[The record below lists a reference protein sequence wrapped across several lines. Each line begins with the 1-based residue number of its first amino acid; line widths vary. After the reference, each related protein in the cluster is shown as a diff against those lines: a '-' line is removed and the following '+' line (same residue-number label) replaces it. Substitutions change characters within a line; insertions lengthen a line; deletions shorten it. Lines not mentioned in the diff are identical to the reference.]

1 MDITSV
7 SPFVSTLLKK
17 RIACDFNRLRSVR
30 KVEQGLSNDSQLAHL
45 LNSDAQLVAD
55 TRQRAL
61 EEFQYEVHPRLAG
74 IDHSVAIESMT
85 ECGDPHTSGITLRI
99 GLSDGSTW
107 YRKGAVS
114 KIERDLC
121 HAYDI
126 VSLPSPFRGWPTIHT
141 ERSTW
146 QKAVDHAWST
156 DLESYFFNYGAMV
169 AIMSF
174 MHVSDLHHENLIC
187 NGHFPV
193 PVDCEVVNLGFIHSP
208 TVRNDAQR
216 LVDGIIASF
225 PTSTGMVPL
234 NHSAT
239 LFGPGISP
247 LESDVNESVFPYFD
261 DVQQRFMLNVET
273 TSAITHL
280 PVAKTQLSQTASRE
294 YANSILRGFDLA
306 SARLVRHGRELKE
319 SLFHEDNTQRRA
331 LIRHTTGYSALIS
344 QAFCH
349 APDDPNSAI
358 ADTIFRTSKHLSP
371 EVKTQEIEC
380 LRDGRIPRFTVDVVD
395 GSLWEATTNVREP
408 VIAEA
413 LGAHR
418 HLWAQPQN
426 FQYWRSSSRDLLSY
440 CLGLTTLS
448 NALPGSTRLRNEYV
462 DNLAMIQP
470 AQERLIRHIEG
481 DRISSFR
488 DKSHA
493 WISVTVDSE
502 EAVAV
507 SAIPDDMYFGSA
519 GVIKA
524 LRRTTKLTREDSE
537 EYYAQLNQA
546 LQNHLDDPA
555 HHVGYYK
562 GVLGIGSELKR
573 LAPLANQ
580 RFPEHEFLELVIAE
594 SLDSI
599 GTSQHCLDMLMG
611 APGVIYALAG
621 NSDCTLVPLVNAL
634 VEMILDHDG
643 SELVNQKFL
652 VDNVS
657 FAHGASGVIAALAQ
671 YAHLNSS
678 GPRLE
683 TAVSKLLDLERELGR
698 GSLNDSRYGDD
709 IDSLQWCNGSG
720 GALISRA
727 LLAESP
733 LRAVKDHVESDI
745 ASHLPNLIA
754 HGNSLGNDCVCHGV
768 AGSVLILEF
777 LQARLPAYR
786 QQLIDAT
793 AAFRR
798 ELAGQVA
805 TSGALNATGM
815 SQHSKGLLVGAGGI
829 LCALKPNNSAGII
842 TPEW

>member
-1 MDITSV
+1 MCI
-7 SPFVSTLLKK
+7 
-17 RIACDFNRLRSVR
+17 R
-30 KVEQGLSNDSQLAHL
+30 DS
-45 LNSDAQLVAD
+45 
-55 TRQRAL
+55 
-61 EEFQYEVHPRLAG
+61 
-74 IDHSVAIESMT
+74 
-85 ECGDPHTSGITLRI
+85 
-99 GLSDGSTW
+99 
-107 YRKGAVS
+107 
-114 KIERDLC
+114 
-121 HAYDI
+121 
-126 VSLPSPFRGWPTIHT
+126 
-141 ERSTW
+141 
-146 QKAVDHAWST
+146 
-156 DLESYFFNYGAMV
+156 
-169 AIMSF
+169 
-174 MHVSDLHHENLIC
+174 
-187 NGHFPV
+187 
-193 PVDCEVVNLGFIHSP
+193 
-208 TVRNDAQR
+208 
-216 LVDGIIASF
+216 
-225 PTSTGMVPL
+225 
-234 NHSAT
+234 
-239 LFGPGISP
+239 
-247 LESDVNESVFPYFD
+247 
-261 DVQQRFMLNVET
+261 
-273 TSAITHL
+273 
-280 PVAKTQLSQTASRE
+280 
-294 YANSILRGFDLA
+294 
-306 SARLVRHGRELKE
+306 
-319 SLFHEDNTQRRA
+319 
-331 LIRHTTGYSALIS
+331 
-344 QAFCH
+344 
-349 APDDPNSAI
+349 
-358 ADTIFRTSKHLSP
+358 
-371 EVKTQEIEC
+371 
-380 LRDGRIPRFTVDVVD
+380 
-395 GSLWEATTNVREP
+395 
-408 VIAEA
+408 
-413 LGAHR
+413 
-418 HLWAQPQN
+418 
-426 FQYWRSSSRDLLSY
+426 
-440 CLGLTTLS
+440 
-448 NALPGSTRLRNEYV
+448 
-462 DNLAMIQP
+462 
-470 AQERLIRHIEG
+470 
-481 DRISSFR
+481 
-488 DKSHA
+488 
-493 WISVTVDSE
+493 
-502 EAVAV
+502 
-507 SAIPDDMYFGSA
+507 
-519 GVIKA
+519 
-524 LRRTTKLTREDSE
+524 
-537 EYYAQLNQA
+537 
-546 LQNHLDDPA
+546 
-555 HHVGYYK
+555 YK